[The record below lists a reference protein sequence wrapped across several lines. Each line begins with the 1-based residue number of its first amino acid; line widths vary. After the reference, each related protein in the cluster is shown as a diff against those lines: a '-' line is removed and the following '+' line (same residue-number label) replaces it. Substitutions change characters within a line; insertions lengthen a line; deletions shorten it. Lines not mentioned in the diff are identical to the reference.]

1 MKLIGPYSL
10 VSCNYFEVE
19 KDSRLLLLSF
29 QLFKRNLQK
38 FYGIFMTET
47 TKQYDSVIHTCRTL
61 FINKMKDYGSAW
73 RILRL
78 PSLTDQIFI
87 KAQRIRSLQQNDER
101 KVDEGEASEFIGI
114 INYSIMALIQ
124 LEKGV
129 VEQPDLS
136 LEEAIQLYDAQV
148 AITKQLMLDKNHDYG
163 EAWRDMR
170 VSSLTDLIL
179 QKLLRVKQIEDNQGK
194 TLVSEGIDANYQDMI
209 NYSVFA
215 LIHLNA

>member
-1 MKLIGPYSL
+1 MSNTSQEYDKVVG
-10 VSCNYFEVE
+10 VCR
-19 KDSRLLLLSF
+19 D
-29 QLFKRNLQK
+29 LF
-38 FYGIFMTET
+38 
-47 TKQYDSVIHTCRTL
+47 TK
-61 FINKMKDYGSAW
+61 KMKDYGSAW

-87 KAQRIRSLQQNDER
+87 KAQRIRSLQQNEVR
-101 KVDEGEASEFIGI
+101 KVQEDETGEFIGI

-129 VEQPDLS
+129 VDQPDLEA
-136 LEEAIQLYDAQV
+136 EEALALYNEK
-148 AITKQLMLDKNHDYG
+148 IHETKSLMEAKNHDYG

-209 NYSVFA
+209 NYAVFA
-215 LIHLNA
+215 LIHLGFANQ